1 MSEDKLV
8 SPLGPVI
15 HEITD
20 LDHDN
25 LENQFSP
32 SVKSPEDK
40 GENNVHNQETENH
53 ESSCP
58 FENSSLNSPI
68 NVSSNIEQLSI
79 LEPLQPK
86 YVLALIY
93 KFLLSILI
101 F

>member
-20 LDHDN
+20 VDHDN
-25 LENQFSP
+25 LENQLSP
-32 SVKSPEDK
+32 LVKSPENK
-40 GENNVHNQETENH
+40 MENNVHNLETENQ

-68 NVSSNIEQLSI
+68 NSSNMEQLSI

-86 YVLALIY
+86 YVSAVIY
-93 KFLLSILI
+93 RFCP

>member
-25 LENQFSP
+25 LESQLSP

-40 GENNVHNQETENH
+40 RENNVHNLETDNQ

-68 NVSSNIEQLSI
+68 NSSNMEELSI
-79 LEPLQPK
+79 LEPLQHK
-86 YVLALIY
+86 YVLAVIH
-93 KFLLSILI
+93 KFILPILI
-101 F
+101 A

>member
-20 LDHDN
+20 VDHDN
-25 LENQFSP
+25 LENQLSP
-32 SVKSPEDK
+32 LVKSPENK
-40 GENNVHNQETENH
+40 MENNVHNLETENQ

-68 NVSSNIEQLSI
+68 NSSNMEQLSI

-86 YVLALIY
+86 YVSAVIHR
-93 KFLLSILI
+93 FCP